1 VLTIMTTPNWAR
13 VPSLRGLVAGLA
25 DDNAT
30 ARVVA
35 PAPDAAA
42 DFAYALAT
50 RYSGRFADPLTPGRK
65 LPRVGF
71 LEIGNEPS
79 IGLGLYPQCA
89 PRGLVRGVTA
99 SGVAGF
105 RYGCSGRNVLVAP
118 TLYAQQLAASY
129 HAIRQST
136 AVTGAGQLVLGGALS
151 NSHSRP
157 FLREL
162 RRLLGK
168 NPPFDLLSLHPYNA
182 TPSAGLRDPGRA
194 DGVSVAGFGSFVR
207 LVDQLWPRRNI
218 HFWLTE
224 YGWQTEAGPKGVTEA
239 KQAAFL
245 ADAITHFSRLPR
257 VDTLVNYLIR
267 DEAANRANA
276 WQSGLRRIDGS
287 AKPSFAAWSATA
299 ARVALTG
306 LAAPRR

>member
-1 VLTIMTTPNWAR
+1 
-13 VPSLRGLVAGLA
+13 LRGMVAGLA
-25 DDNAT
+25 DDNPT

-35 PAPDAAA
+35 PAPAAAA
-42 DFAYALAT
+42 DFAYARAT
-50 RYSGRFADPLTPGRK
+50 RYSGRFPDPLAPGRM

-71 LEIGNEPS
+71 FEIGNEPS

-89 PRGLVRGVTA
+89 ARGLVRGVTA

-105 RYGCSGRNVLVAP
+105 RYGCSGCKVLVAP

-129 HAIRQST
+129 RAIRQST
-136 AVTGAGQLVLGGALS
+136 SVTGASQRVLGGALS

-168 NPPFDLLSLHPYNA
+168 TPPFDLLSLHPYNA
-182 TPSAGLRDPGRA
+182 MPSAGLRDAGRA
-194 DGVSVAGFGSFVR
+194 DGVSIAGFGSFVK
-207 LVDQLWPRRNI
+207 LVDKLWPHRNL
-218 HFWLTE
+218 HFCLTE

-245 ADAITHFSRLPR
+245 ADAITHFSRIPR

-276 WQSGLRRIDGS
+276 WQSGLRRVNGS
-287 AKPSFAAWSATA
+287 PKPSFAAWRATA
-299 ARVALTG
+299 GRAALAGRAAR
-306 LAAPRR
+306 RR